1 MGPSLL
7 LLVLLWG
14 FRVADGQVAP
24 SPPPATNGSLPDTPL
39 LPHNSTWL
47 RGPDP
52 ARGSVATRAFAVLS
66 GICILAALYFLIRA
80 LRLKKP
86 QKKKYGLLSNM
97 DDTMELAF
105 PDSDEDTILETRNLR
120 R

>member
-7 LLVLLWG
+7 LLVLLRA
-14 FRVADGQVAP
+14 FRAVEGQVPP
-24 SPPPATNGSLPDTPL
+24 SPLLATNGSLPDTPL

-47 RGPDP
+47 RGPEP
-52 ARGSVATRAFAVLS
+52 ARGSVVTRAFAVLS

-86 QKKKYGLLSNM
+86 QKKKYGLLSNT

-105 PDSDEDTILETRNLR
+105 PYSDEDTIFETRNLR
-120 R
+120 